1 MPQVVETRF
10 LTCLLHRIFYLL
22 GRYCAGTFYIYTV
35 YLYLVFLIDLH
46 IYNNTAVARCVGT
59 LVHDNLGVL
68 VAFVIEI
75 VLDYLCGTVYNIGSY
90 LITFYNTYLELK
102 LLALRLLYTFKIE
115 LRHTRALLE
124 GYSYIYFTALYT
136 IGCNTHIFKK
146 TMLPE
151 ALDGICYL
159 IAGYRNHITY
169 REPRQAG
176 AATVRKL
183 VENSL
188 RLGVK
193 YLTLYTFSTEN
204 WNRPVAEV
212 AALMALLFES
222 IEEEIF
228 VKNNVAFR
236 IIGDMSKLPDNV
248 RQRLEACIERTSG
261 NDSMTLVLA
270 LSYSSKWE
278 ITEAVRS
285 IAQKVKEGKM
295 EPCDINDTIISQEL
309 ATNFMPDPDLLIRTG
324 KEQRLSNFLLW
335 QAAYSEFYF
344 TEVLW
349 PDFDNEELCKAVCEY
364 QRRQRRYGLTGEQVT
379 NDYKTE

>member
-1 MPQVVETRF
+1 MNYIEQIDKNNIPQ
-10 LTCLLHRIFYLL
+10 HIAIIMDGN
-22 GRYCAGTFYIYTV
+22 GRWAKQRG
-35 YLYLVFLIDLH
+35 
-46 IYNNTAVARCVGT
+46 
-59 LVHDNLGVL
+59 
-68 VAFVIEI
+68 
-75 VLDYLCGTVYNIGSY
+75 
-90 LITFYNTYLELK
+90 LE
-102 LLALRLLYTFKIE
+102 RSQG
-115 LRHTRALLE
+115 H
-124 GYSYIYFTALYT
+124 
-136 IGCNTHIFKK
+136 
-146 TMLPE
+146 
-151 ALDGICYL
+151 
-159 IAGYRNHITY
+159 
-169 REPRQAG
+169 QAG

-183 VENSL
+183 VENAL
-188 RLGVK
+188 KLGVR

-228 VKNNVAFR
+228 VKNNVGFR

-248 RQRLEACIERTSG
+248 RERLDACVERTSG

-285 IAQKVKEGKM
+285 IANKVKCGELAL
-295 EPCDINDTIISQEL
+295 EDINDDMISGEL

-349 PDFDNEELCKAVCEY
+349 PDFDNEELCKAVYEY

-379 NDYKTE
+379 KEEKQN

>member
-1 MPQVVETRF
+1 MNYIEQVDKNNVPQ
-10 LTCLLHRIFYLL
+10 HIAIIMDGN
-22 GRYCAGTFYIYTV
+22 GRWAQLRGLDRSAG
-35 YLYLVFLIDLH
+35 H
-46 IYNNTAVARCVGT
+46 
-59 LVHDNLGVL
+59 
-68 VAFVIEI
+68 
-75 VLDYLCGTVYNIGSY
+75 
-90 LITFYNTYLELK
+90 
-102 LLALRLLYTFKIE
+102 
-115 LRHTRALLE
+115 
-124 GYSYIYFTALYT
+124 
-136 IGCNTHIFKK
+136 
-146 TMLPE
+146 
-151 ALDGICYL
+151 
-159 IAGYRNHITY
+159 
-169 REPRQAG
+169 QAG

-188 RLGVK
+188 KLGVK

-248 RQRLEACIERTSG
+248 RERLEACINRTAG

-285 IAQKVKEGKM
+285 IASKVRNGEM
-295 EPCDINDTIISQEL
+295 SVDDIDDAVISGEL
-309 ATNFMPDPDLLIRTG
+309 TTAFMPDPDLLIRTG

-379 NDYKTE
+379 NDEKTV